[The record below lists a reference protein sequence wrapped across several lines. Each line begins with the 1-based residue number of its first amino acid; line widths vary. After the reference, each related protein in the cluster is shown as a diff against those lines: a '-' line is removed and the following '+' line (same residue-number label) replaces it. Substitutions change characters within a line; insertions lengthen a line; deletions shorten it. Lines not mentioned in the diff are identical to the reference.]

1 MQLQFINRQPE
12 LEELDSACAAGG
24 LLVIFGRRRIGK
36 TRLLTQWLNHTKSVP
51 RIRMYSQAIEA
62 NTPIQIDQVYNDIRG
77 YLDTDLIP
85 KTWAELFEIVALAK
99 EPFVFCLDEFP
110 YLVTSDKSLPS
121 VLQRWIDHKLP
132 QKALLILSG
141 SSTRMMRN
149 LVLHRSA
156 PLYGPARKILD
167 IRPMGYRAFCEACKL
182 ERTALD
188 TITKFALVG
197 GVPKYWEF
205 VGSKTTSIQLAE
217 DLFFG
222 FSSYLDGEPARILKD
237 EGFGGATPLSLL
249 EAVGRGAHRPSEVA
263 ARLNTPQTNLSRLF
277 EQLIDASILKREL
290 PFGESPRSTKR
301 TLYSIQDPTLRFWFS
316 TFSPHRTRWRNYS
329 KTEKEKLLHDHAST
343 VFEDLCREQY
353 ADAGRYWEKDIE
365 FDFVREDTKKSAVV
379 AEVKLTRLSSR
390 ERTQLLRELE
400 LQWERCALRNRF
412 QSVRFDVLDQKM
424 LDQL

>member
-12 LEELDSACAAGG
+12 LEELDSAFAAGG

-36 TRLLTQWLNHTKSVP
+36 TRLLTQWLNHTQSAP

-62 NTPIQIDQVYNDIRG
+62 STAIQIDQVYNDIRG

-85 KTWAELFEIVALAK
+85 KTWAELFEIVALVK

-121 VLQRWIDHKLP
+121 VLQRWLDHKLP
-132 QKALLILSG
+132 KKALLILSG
-141 SSTRMMRN
+141 SSTRMMHD

-156 PLYGPARKILD
+156 PLYGRARKILD

-188 TITKFALVG
+188 SITKFALVG

-205 VGSKTTSIQLAE
+205 VGSKTASLQLAE
-217 DLFFG
+217 ELFFG
-222 FSSYLDGEPARILKD
+222 FSPDLDAEPSRILKD

-353 ADAGRYWEKDIE
+353 ADAGRYWEKDTE

-390 ERTQLLRELE
+390 DRTQLLRELE

-412 QSVRFDVLDQKM
+412 QSVRFDVFDQKM
-424 LDQL
+424 LDRL

>member
-1 MQLQFINRQPE
+1 MQLQFINRQAE
-12 LEELDSACAAGG
+12 LEELDSAFAAGG

-36 TRLLTQWLNHTKSVP
+36 TRLLTQWLNHTESVP

-62 NTPIQIDQVYNDIRG
+62 STSIQIDQIFNDIKG
-77 YLDTDLIP
+77 YLATDLTP
-85 KTWAELFEIVALAK
+85 KTWAELFEIVSLAR

-110 YLVTSDKSLPS
+110 YLVASDKSLPS

-132 QKALLILSG
+132 PKALLILSG
-141 SSTRMMRN
+141 SSTRMMHN

-156 PLYGPARKILD
+156 PLYGRARKLLD

-188 TITKFALVG
+188 AITKFALVG

-222 FSSYLDGEPARILKD
+222 FSPYLDGEPSRILKD

-249 EAVGRGAHRPSEVA
+249 EAVGRGAHRPSEIA
-263 ARLNTPQTNLSRLF
+263 ARLNTQQTNLSRLF

-301 TLYSIQDPTLRFWFS
+301 SLYSIQDPTLRFWFS

-353 ADAGRYWEKDIE
+353 PDAGRYWEKDVE

-379 AEVKLTRLSSR
+379 AEVKLTLLSSR
-390 ERTQLLRELE
+390 NRTQLLRELE
-400 LQWERCALRNRF
+400 LQWEQCALRNRF
-412 QSVRFDVLDQKM
+412 QSVRFDLLDQKVLDQ
-424 LDQL
+424 L